1 MGILHGA
8 FYASV
13 THIFIR
19 HMFIRSY
26 VNTFIRS
33 YVNTF
38 IRHTLICSY
47 NSYTYMLTVT
57 NTNRIDINLD
67 VDINVFALT
76 VDYLIY
82 H

>member
-13 THIFIR
+13 THTL
-19 HMFIRSY
+19 IRSY
-26 VNTFIRS
+26 VNIFIRS
-33 YVNTF
+33 YAY
-38 IRHTLICSY
+38 IL
-47 NSYTYMLTVT
+47 MVT
-57 NTNRIDINLD
+57 NANRTDINLD

-76 VDYLIY
+76 VDYLID